1 MAGDGSE
8 NNPYRLK
15 GDYDTDLAGTSL
27 SSRYS
32 GEYIHFGTGVNNLY
46 RIVSHETSGLTK
58 ITSADPLKDSV
69 GFPTSTLGNASFS
82 SSSTMGRMLNGT
94 YLTSYVGNT
103 YTNM

>member
-1 MAGDGSE
+1 MESIFILE
-8 NNPYRLK
+8 QVLI
-15 GDYDTDLAGTSL
+15 T
-27 SSRYS
+27 
-32 GEYIHFGTGVNNLY
+32 
-46 RIVSHETSGLTK
+46 IVSHETSGLTK

-69 GFPTSTLGNASFS
+69 GFLTSTLGNASFS